1 MKKII
6 LFVILLIPILKI
18 DALESYVVMDT
29 KSSRIL
35 SPKNMDEKML
45 IASTT
50 KIMTSLVALET
61 ASTTDVLCAG
71 KEVLSV
77 YGSMIYLDI
86 GECMTLYDLLVG
98 LNLRSGNDAAMVIAT
113 ETIGYDNFIKE
124 MNILANK
131 LGMTSTNFKNP
142 HGLDNETENIST
154 AHDLA
159 LLMRYATT
167 NKTFMEITKLKKY
180 MLTSNIETHIW
191 YNKNELLRSYKFLT
205 GGKIGY
211 TEKAGYMFV
220 SSATKAGENLIV
232 VTMKEKDRFNTH
244 KKLYEEYFKKYELVK
259 LIDKN
264 KFKIY
269 NESYYK
275 GVKFY
280 VKKDFQM
287 LVTKGERENLKLNI
301 ILEKND
307 DFKNDQVIGKAQ
319 VLLNNQ
325 NVYEEDIYI
334 VKKTIAKKD
343 NLWNIIKKWFK

>member
-35 SPKNMDEKML
+35 SSKNMDEKML

-50 KIMTSLVALET
+50 KIMTSLVALEN

-131 LGMTSTNFKNP
+131 LEMTSTNFKNP

-180 MLTSNIETHIW
+180 MLTSNIEAHIW

-244 KKLYEEYFKKYELVK
+244 KKLYEEYFKEYDSYKILNKKTFNVK
-259 LIDKN
+259 S
-264 KFKIY
+264 
-269 NESYYK
+269 EYYK
-275 GVKFY
+275 SYHLYINEDVE
-280 VKKDFQM
+280 VMLKKD
-287 LVTKGERENLKLNI
+287 ERDKIKIDIDI
-301 ILEKND
+301 IKKKKVKDKE
-307 DFKNDQVIGKAQ
+307 VIGKAI
-319 VLLNNQ
+319 
-325 NVYEEDIYI
+325 VYVDNKYVTETNIFIISKHQKEHSLKSKLFFW
-334 VKKTIAKKD
+334 KK
-343 NLWNIIKKWFK
+343 